1 MAQGII
7 YACFNYCL
15 LILNYFLPKFSYSEN
30 IPLQIDFLESI
41 LALFYFSC
49 SSPMDFNQ
57 VSDLKIE
64 PVYVGNL
71 SYFDIPAKILWTM
84 KWSRTFLLTQ
94 DFHVFR
100 DDFFRKKI

>member
-1 MAQGII
+1 MRLLNCLENPLEVNSFFYVKNGTGII

-30 IPLQIDFLESI
+30 IPANRFFGIII

-64 PVYVGNL
+64 PVYVG
-71 SYFDIPAKILWTM
+71 I
-84 KWSRTFLLTQ
+84 
-94 DFHVFR
+94 
-100 DDFFRKKI
+100 